1 MIFVTFEHEFGM
13 QVTPPAEDTAA
24 VALSPEEAEQRR
36 KFEEIWDAK
45 TIEQGCQ
52 IFSAHFFTYLRM
64 SQEQFSFIILFMK
77 RKALD
82 TVLLQG
88 KVIVPTERLEA
99 LIHKDNIEKYFRIE
113 EKPVA
118 R

>member
-1 MIFVTFEHEFGM
+1 MKKYVLFEHKIGL

-52 IFSAHFFTYLRM
+52 IFNAHLNTFLSMNKR
-64 SQEQFSFIILFMK
+64 QF
-77 RKALD
+77 R
-82 TVLLQG
+82 VLISYVKKSIG
-88 KVIVPTERLEA
+88 
-99 LIHKDNIEKYFRIE
+99 Y
-113 EKPVA
+113 
-118 R
+118 

>member
-1 MIFVTFEHEFGM
+1 M

-52 IFSAHFFTYLRM
+52 IFSARYSFFHP
-64 SQEQFSFIILFMK
+64 SK
-77 RKALD
+77 R
-82 TVLLQG
+82 VG
-88 KVIVPTERLEA
+88 NNSVS
-99 LIHKDNIEKYFRIE
+99 
-113 EKPVA
+113 
-118 R
+118 